1 MSKSQPINTNT
12 TPHCGVS
19 PETLKR
25 SIYAYC
31 CGKNEEEALIYD
43 EGLIKTEYMPAWQ
56 AFKKYDFDLD
66 LFMSECGYKQI
77 EDEGMCIEMLMAACL
92 PLIKQPLSLYMIDW
106 LNGYLDFF
114 KLAPDVNIEWKKYSK
129 TELLHCLFNC
139 ETDYDIWNFLAEGI
153 GDMPALYKWY
163 KGLEISPILE
173 AATGIPCYSEKD
185 DKKAEELLD
194 YLLAPSTQS
203 VESVRK
209 QAETLKHLFKSYRV

>member
-1 MSKSQPINTNT
+1 MNESQTTNKNK
-12 TPHCGVS
+12 TPYCGVS
-19 PETLKR
+19 PDTLKR

-31 CGKNEEEALIYD
+31 CGKKEEVPPTYD
-43 EGLIKTEYMPAWQ
+43 EKQIIPEYLATWQ
-56 AFKKYDFDLD
+56 AFEKYHFDLD
-66 LFMSECGYKQI
+66 LFMSESGYKLI
-77 EDEGMCIEMLMAACL
+77 DDEEMCIEMLMAACL
-92 PLIKQPLSLYMIDW
+92 PLIKQPLSQYMIDW

-114 KLAPDVNIEWKKYSK
+114 KLAQDVNIEWKKYSK

-139 ETDYDIWNFLAEGI
+139 ETEYDIWNFLAEGI

-185 DKKAEELLD
+185 EMKAEELLD
-194 YLLAPSTQS
+194 YLLAPSTQT

-209 QAETLKHLFKSYRV
+209 QAETLKHLFKSQRV

>member
-1 MSKSQPINTNT
+1 MSKSQPIRTNT
-12 TPHCGVS
+12 TPHCGVA

-25 SIYAYC
+25 SVYAYC
-31 CGKNEEEALIYD
+31 SGKNEEETPIFD
-43 EGLIKTEYMPAWQ
+43 EGQIITECIPAWQ

-77 EDEGMCIEMLMAACL
+77 EDEEMCLEILMGACL
-92 PLIKQPLSLYMIDW
+92 PLIKQPLSQYMTDW
-106 LNGYLDFF
+106 INGYLDFF
-114 KLAPDVNIEWKKYSK
+114 KLAPDIDIEWKKYSK

-185 DKKAEELLD
+185 EKKAEELLD
-194 YLLAPSTQS
+194 YLLTPSTQT

-209 QAETLKHLFKSYRV
+209 QAETLKHLFKS